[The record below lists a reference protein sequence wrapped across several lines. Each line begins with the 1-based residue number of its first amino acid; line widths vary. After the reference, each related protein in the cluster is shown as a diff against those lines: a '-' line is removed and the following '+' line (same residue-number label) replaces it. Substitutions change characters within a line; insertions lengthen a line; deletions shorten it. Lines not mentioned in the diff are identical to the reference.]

1 MRDKL
6 ILNDQTEIEIKSASA
21 LNDIRVL
28 SQTKAEMVATWD
40 KLTAGNLAS
49 VQLKNADGV
58 TVGLY
63 TDLVLVSETSAVQA
77 DGMILTSF
85 NLREKTDQERLAERV
100 AAIEAGQQAQDVQIA
115 GMSEELTGTQIGL
128 AETYEMIE
136 GLAGVGA

>member
-63 TDLVLVSETSAVQA
+63 TDLVLVNETSTIRE
-77 DGMILTSF
+77 DGAILTSF
-85 NLREKTDQERLAERV
+85 NLRRKTDQERLAERV
-100 AAIEAGQQAQDVQIA
+100 AAIEAGQQVQDMQIA

-128 AETYEMIE
+128 AETYEMLE
-136 GLAGVGA
+136 GLAGGN